1 MAELKNIAGDILC
14 DATAAF
20 LNGAGLGTGEDQNIV
35 IPKTFKETINGR
47 KERVPYVSAQS
58 WRRWLR
64 DTANQENDWAP
75 SELHAID
82 FNEKGSTAK
91 LATELNPLDYPEDD
105 LFGYMKSGSKG
116 KENIQ
121 RTSPF
126 KTSVLRGIRSM
137 RALTRD
143 DAYVFPK
150 DGSPLPYSTE
160 FYSTHLEG
168 FFNLEYHRLGTYVN
182 TRVRQEL
189 SSELINKYEADLLV
203 EEVQPHV
210 TRYTAKNAE
219 RLRKERAAGLLTG
232 LVYLRGGAK
241 RAAFGADVSPKAM
254 VFAGLSSA
262 NPCFN
267 NLYIGKGEKPEL
279 NIPLIEELA
288 NDYAHKLATPIHIG
302 IRNGYLGNEE
312 QVKALAGKGFV
323 VDSPVAVVRSFIETY
338 LK

>member
-1 MAELKNIAGDILC
+1 MAELKNIAGNILC

-20 LNGAGLGTGEDQNIV
+20 LNGAGLGSGEDQNIV
-35 IPKTFKETINGR
+35 VPKTFKETINGR
-47 KERVPYVSAQS
+47 KESVPYVSAQA

-64 DTANQENDWAP
+64 ETANQENNWVP

-126 KTSVLRGIRSM
+126 KTSVLRGIRTM
-137 RALTRD
+137 RAQTRD

-150 DGSPLPYSTE
+150 DGSPLPYSTV
-160 FYSTHLEG
+160 FYSTHMEG
-168 FFNLEYHRLGTYVN
+168 FFNLEYYRLGTYVN
-182 TRVRQEL
+182 TRIRQEL
-189 SSELINKYEADLLV
+189 SAELAEKHAAGLSV

-210 TRYTAKNAE
+210 TRYTMKNAE
-219 RLRKERAAGLLTG
+219 QLRKERAAGLLTG

-241 RAAFGADVSPKAM
+241 MAAFGADVSPKAM

-267 NLYIGKGEKPEL
+267 NLYLGKGEKPEL
-279 NIPLIEELA
+279 NIPLLEELA
-288 NDYAHKLATPIHIG
+288 KDYAGKLATPIHIG
-302 IRNGYLGNEE
+302 IRHGYLGNEE
-312 QVKALAGKGFV
+312 QVKALAEKGFV
-323 VDSPVAVVRSFIETY
+323 VDSPAAVVRSFIETY